1 MKNLILASVAVLTLG
16 FTSLNASSSFSAPTK
31 PKVTQSQTN
40 CLPIPVC
47 PPDDANACGM

>member
-1 MKNLILASVAVLTLG
+1 MKNLTLACVVVLTVS

-31 PKVTQSQTN
+31 TKVIEPQTN

-47 PPDDANACGM
+47 PPNDPNACGM